1 MIEEYKETVLHELE
15 NAGGGEEVEQIIN
28 SSIER
33 FPENE
38 LFLCL
43 FIIYLHILQNELQKL
58 WKQNVDSS
66 RKRNIRY
73 ALNYLRQMNNNREK
87 QNNIY

>member
-15 NAGGGEEVEQIIN
+15 NASGEEEVEQIIN

-33 FPENE
+33 FPEND
-38 LFLCL
+38 LFRYLV
-43 FIIYLHILQNELQKL
+43 IIYLHILQNELQKL
-58 WKQNVDSS
+58 SEQNIVSP
-66 RKRNIRY
+66 RKRNIRH

-87 QNNIY
+87 AE